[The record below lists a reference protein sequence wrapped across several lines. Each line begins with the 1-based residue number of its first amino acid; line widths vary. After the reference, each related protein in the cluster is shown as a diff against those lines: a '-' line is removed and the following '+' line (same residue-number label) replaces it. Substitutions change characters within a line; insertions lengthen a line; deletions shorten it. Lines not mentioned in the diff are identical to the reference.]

1 MDNLLHAV
9 LVDERGGELLLRRD
23 DDSIL
28 GLDAQRGGA
37 VVDRVQRVLYLNE
50 LTRRAEGR
58 EREGVLRDGLIRSV
72 FEDQTSKAKQSKTK
86 ERTGRLVE
94 EGHKVKQLR

>member
-9 LVDERGGELLLRRD
+9 LVDERSWELLLRRD

-50 LTRRAEGR
+50 LPRRAEGR
-58 EREGVLRDGLIRSV
+58 EREGVLRV
-72 FEDQTSKAKQSKTK
+72 FERSSEQSKAKQN
-86 ERTGRLVE
+86 ERTDG
-94 EGHKVKQLR
+94 